1 MGRGRGRDG
10 GVKRSV
16 EVADGRTAVGRGA
29 RAGDNRSPP
38 VKKPDTRSS
47 PTSSKGIAGIPI
59 SPNKYSPLAGEEE
72 EEEEEDENNRKE
84 GDHLDR
90 VQHRVVGVG
99 EA

>member
-1 MGRGRGRDG
+1 M
-10 GVKRSV
+10 KRSV
-16 EVADGRTAVGRGA
+16 EGEDGWTAVGRGA
-29 RAGDNRSPP
+29 RSGDSRSPP
-38 VKKPDTRSS
+38 VKKPDNRSS
-47 PTSSKGIAGIPI
+47 PISSSKGSAGIPT

-72 EEEEEDENNRKE
+72 EEEEDENNRKG